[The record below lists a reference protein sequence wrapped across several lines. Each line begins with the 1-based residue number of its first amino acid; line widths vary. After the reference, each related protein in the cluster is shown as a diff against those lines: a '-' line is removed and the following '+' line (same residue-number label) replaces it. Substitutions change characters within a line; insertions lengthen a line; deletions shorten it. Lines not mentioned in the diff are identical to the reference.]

1 MTQPNGPQPA
11 LSPPSQA
18 ALGRVTGAWPAVAV
32 WASTG
37 ILVFRFFWCIH
48 RYSVN
53 LFFSDDWV
61 YFDVLS
67 QRLSYWQMFVM
78 QHGPHREGVGMVLAS
93 YLLRLSSWNSRVEAY
108 LQGTVIV
115 AAALLA
121 LWLKVRIF
129 GPLQFADLII
139 PLMFLSLAQWELL
152 AGGPGP
158 SPQAFPLM
166 LIMAY
171 CLAWLQRNSGCR
183 LASVVLINF
192 LLIFT
197 GYGIFIAGI
206 TILLLG
212 VEFCRGL
219 QLREKQR
226 IVSSLSALLVALASI
241 ALFFRGYVFSPAAE
255 CYRFPWGNPLN
266 YPVFIA
272 MMLARFVG
280 IKHQAVLATMVG
292 LALLTALIGLVAR
305 HASRI
310 LRLTFSSDNATRT
323 IFILGGYALIQAT
336 AVAIGRICLGM
347 ETSQSSRYMT
357 LLIPAF
363 LSLYFGIV
371 AGPAAHKWRKAA
383 LALLFIGVLAGS
395 IQRNHKELEGVA
407 KARET
412 WKECF
417 ISREN
422 VDFCTAIT
430 GTEIYLPTQHRQLM
444 RKLQYL
450 KTNRLN
456 LYSTS
461 N

>member
-1 MTQPNGPQPA
+1 
-11 LSPPSQA
+11 
-18 ALGRVTGAWPAVAV
+18 
-32 WASTG
+32 
-37 ILVFRFFWCIH
+37 
-48 RYSVN
+48 
-53 LFFSDDWV
+53 
-61 YFDVLS
+61 
-67 QRLSYWQMFVM
+67 
-78 QHGPHREGVGMVLAS
+78 
-93 YLLRLSSWNSRVEAY
+93 
-108 LQGTVIV
+108 
-115 AAALLA
+115 
-121 LWLKVRIF
+121 
-129 GPLQFADLII
+129 
-139 PLMFLSLAQWELL
+139 
-152 AGGPGP
+152 
-158 SPQAFPLM
+158 
-166 LIMAY
+166 
-171 CLAWLQRNSGCR
+171 
-183 LASVVLINF
+183 LINF

-241 ALFFRGYVFSPAAE
+241 ALFFRGYVFTPAAE

-280 IKHQAVLATMVG
+280 IKHHAVLATIVG
-292 LALLTALIGLVAR
+292 LVLLTALIVTVAR
-305 HASRI
+305 HTLRL
-310 LRLTFSSDNATRT
+310 LRLTSSANANST

-363 LSLYFGIV
+363 LSLYFAIV

-383 LALLFIGVLAGS
+383 LAMLFIGVLAGS

-407 KARET
+407 KARHA

-417 ISREN
+417 MSREN
-422 VDFCTAIT
+422 VDFCTAST

-456 LYSTS
+456 LYATS